1 MAADIFGQA
10 VHHDVG
16 AVFDGFAQDRSG
28 DRVVDDERHAAGVGG
43 LGQGGDVDDV
53 AGRVADALAVD
64 RLGFVIDE
72 GGDGLGAVI
81 LGEAYPST
89 LEARQ
94 YVGEQGVGAAIE
106 LGVETMLSPAAV
118 SAWMA

>member
-28 DRVVDDERHAAGVGG
+28 DRVVDDERYATGVGH
-43 LGQGGDVDDV
+43 LGEGRQIDDV
-53 AGRVADALAVD
+53 AGRVADALAVN

-72 GGDGLGAVI
+72 GGDGLGTVI
-81 LGEAYPST
+81 LGEAHLDPET
-89 LEARQ
+89 WQ
-94 YVGEQGVGAAIE
+94 HVGEQGVGAAIE